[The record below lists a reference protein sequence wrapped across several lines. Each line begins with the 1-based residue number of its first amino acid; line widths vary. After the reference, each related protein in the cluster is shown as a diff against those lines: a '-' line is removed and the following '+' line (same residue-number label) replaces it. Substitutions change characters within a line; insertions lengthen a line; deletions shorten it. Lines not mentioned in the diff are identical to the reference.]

1 MESAE
6 IRSLIFDVDGTLIDS
21 KIDIADAQLWV
32 LRQLG
37 VDRWTREDIYP
48 RIGRP
53 LTETFK
59 ELLPAEMHDRITEA
73 KRMYIAHYRPRA
85 LDTTTLF
92 PGVEETLAQ
101 LHARKVPM
109 AVATTKSSVTANRVL
124 QHFGIRQYF
133 VQVQGTDDTPPK
145 PDPYVVHRILKE
157 QRWSA
162 AETALVGDSE
172 VDILCARNAGIQAWA
187 VTWGSISRQRAVE
200 LQADDLLEDIRE
212 IPGRISNQESRN
224 SKQT

>member
-1 MESAE
+1 M
-6 IRSLIFDVDGTLIDS
+6 IRHLIFDVDGTLIDS
-21 KIDIADAQLWV
+21 KVDIADAQLWV

-37 VDRWTREDIYP
+37 IDRWSREDIYP

-59 ELLPAEMHDRITEA
+59 ELLPPELHDRITEA

-92 PGVEETLAQ
+92 PGVEETLAM
-101 LHARKVPM
+101 LHARRTPM

-133 VQVQGTDDTPPK
+133 VQVQGTDDTPAK
-145 PDPYVVHRILKE
+145 PDPYVVNRILRE
-157 QRWSA
+157 QNWT
-162 AETALVGDSE
+162 AETTALVGDSE
-172 VDILCARNAGIQAWA
+172 VDILCAHKAGIQAWA
-187 VTWGSISRQRAVE
+187 VTWGSTPEARAIE
-200 LQADDLLEDIRE
+200 LGADRIVRSMIELLEE
-212 IPGRISNQESRN
+212 KQERR
-224 SKQT
+224 

>member
-1 MESAE
+1 MSA
-6 IRSLIFDVDGTLIDS
+6 IGQIQNLIFDVDGTLIDS
-21 KIDIADAQLWV
+21 KVDIADAQLWV
-32 LRQLG
+32 LRRLG

-59 ELLPAEMHDRITEA
+59 ELLPPELHHRIIEA

-92 PGVEETLAQ
+92 PGVEETLAA
-101 LHARKVPM
+101 LHARRIPM
-109 AVATTKSSVTANRVL
+109 AVATTKSGVTANRVL
-124 QHFGIRQYF
+124 EHFGIRQYF

-145 PDPYVVHRILKE
+145 PDPYVVDQILRK
-157 QRWSA
+157 QGWKA
-162 AETALVGDSE
+162 NETALVGDSE

-187 VTWGSISRQRAVE
+187 VTWGSIGRDRIDVLHPHVIIEKPS
-200 LQADDLLEDIRE
+200 DIVRSLK
-212 IPGRISNQESRN
+212 GTSL
-224 SKQT
+224 

>member
-1 MESAE
+1 M

-21 KIDIADAQLWV
+21 KVDIADAQLWV

-37 VDRWTREDIYP
+37 VDRWSREDIYP

-59 ELLPAEMHDRITEA
+59 ELLPPELHERITEA

-92 PGVEETLAQ
+92 PGVEETLAM
-101 LHARKVPM
+101 LHARHVPM

-124 QHFGIRQYF
+124 EHFGIRQYF
-133 VQVQGTDDTPPK
+133 VQVQGTDDTPAK
-145 PDPYVVHRILKE
+145 PDPYVVNRILRA
-157 QRWSA
+157 QGWT
-162 AETALVGDSE
+162 AETTALVGDSE
-172 VDILCARNAGIQAWA
+172 VDILCAHNAGIQAWA
-187 VTWGSISRQRAVE
+187 VTWGSTPESRAIE
-200 LQADDLLEDIRE
+200 LGADRIVRNIAELLEEKRE
-212 IPGRISNQESRN
+212 RR
-224 SKQT
+224 